1 MKEEDKYLYHLVVE
15 FDDYDKHRKR
25 SYCIALEERINHM
38 NYNSLKQEIKKLYN
52 KETHNNI
59 DIEHIIII
67 DIKELPL
74 LIEDLL

>member
-1 MKEEDKYLYHLVVE
+1 MKEGDKYLYHLVVE
-15 FDDYDKHRKR
+15 FDDYDKNRKR

-38 NYNSLKQEIKKLYN
+38 NYNSLKQEIKKIYD
-52 KETHNNI
+52 KELHNDI
-59 DIEHIIII
+59 GIEHIIII